1 MSPQTLQVF
10 GPELYLCG
18 LGLLILIAD
27 MILGRRGR
35 GFITGLTVVGL
46 VGCLVPIVNLWGSE
60 PRSIFS
66 GTYVVDG
73 LALFFKAL
81 FVVTGAFVVLL
92 TAGYGAQTDPG
103 ESDALPDRGE
113 FFALLVFL
121 VLGLCLM
128 AGANDLVLLYLSFEL
143 VSLTSYMMAAWRKRD
158 RLSNEAGVKYFIYG
172 AAASAVMLYG
182 LSLLYGAGGSTNLT
196 TLGEHF
202 MKPVP
207 GAGLALV
214 GVLGVLLV
222 LVGLGYKISMVPF
235 HAWAPDVYQ
244 GAPTPVTAL
253 LSVGP
258 KAAGFALLLRVFAAL
273 APALHVPWQMV
284 LALFA
289 TLTMF
294 GGNLL
299 ALRQTDMKRLLAYS
313 SIAHAGYLLIGVVV
327 GPQEPWGQAGILVYL
342 VAYLLMNLGMF
353 SLAIW
358 VERFGEPVEGEQ
370 LPSSLARYSG
380 LAQRAPGV
388 AFLTVILLL
397 SLTGI
402 PPTAGF
408 LGKLYLFGAAI
419 KSHQWAWLAVVGIIN
434 SVVSLYYYMNIARL
448 MYFGKVP
455 HEAKRAVAE
464 AGRLRPAEALLGAVV
479 VLTTAATV
487 ALLVVPDWLV
497 DAARLTVAVR

>member
-1 MSPQTLQVF
+1 MSPETLRAF
-10 GPELYLCG
+10 SPELYLCG
-18 LGLLILIAD
+18 LGLLVLIAD
-27 MILGRRGR
+27 MVVGRKGR
-35 GFITGLTVVGL
+35 GFVAALTVVGL
-46 VGCLVPIVNLWGSE
+46 VGCLAPIVSLWGSE

-66 GTYVVDG
+66 GTYLLDG

-81 FVVTGAFVVLL
+81 FVVTGALVVLL
-92 TAGYGAQTDPG
+92 TVGYGAARDDA
-103 ESDALPDRGE
+103 EADALPDRGE
-113 FFALLVFL
+113 FLSLLVFL

-128 AGANDLVLLYLSFEL
+128 AGANDLVVLYLSFEL

-158 RLSNEAGVKYFIYG
+158 RLSNEAGVKYFVYG

-182 LSLLYGAGGSTNLT
+182 LSLIYGAGGSTNLT
-196 TLGEHF
+196 VLGQHF
-202 MKPVP
+202 MKPIP

-214 GVLGVLLV
+214 GVLGVLLM

-273 APALHVPWQMV
+273 SPALYIPWQVV
-284 LALFA
+284 LAMFA
-289 TLTMF
+289 TITMF

-327 GPQEPWGQAGILVYL
+327 GPQEPWGQAGILIYL

-353 SLAIW
+353 ALAIW

-380 LAQRAPGV
+380 LAQRAPGI
-388 AFLTVILLL
+388 ALLTVILLL

-434 SVVSLYYYMNIARL
+434 SVISLYYYMNIARM
-448 MYFGKVP
+448 MYFG
-455 HEAKRAVAE
+455 E
-464 AGRLRPAEALLGAVV
+464 AGHAQTPRPVGGGLRAAEALLGAL
-479 VLTTAATV
+479 VLVTTAATV
-487 ALLVVPDWLV
+487 AVLVFPDWLV